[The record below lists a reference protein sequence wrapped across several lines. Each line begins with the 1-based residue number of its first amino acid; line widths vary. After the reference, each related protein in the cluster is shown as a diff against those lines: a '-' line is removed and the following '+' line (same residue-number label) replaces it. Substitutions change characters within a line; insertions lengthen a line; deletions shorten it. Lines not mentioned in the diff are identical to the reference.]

1 MVSDPRLRSILSTL
15 CLYVMAALLVGYFG
29 INAYT
34 GDHGLRAK
42 KDLDRE
48 IAELSVELKHT
59 KAEHDQWQR
68 RVSLLRSD
76 SLDPDMVEE
85 RARALLGYVDP
96 RDVVVLVKRP

>member
-15 CLYVMAALLVGYFG
+15 CLYVMAALLIGYFG

-48 IAELSVELKHT
+48 IAELSLDLKHV
-59 KAEHDQWQR
+59 KAERDQWQR

>member
-1 MVSDPRLRSILSTL
+1 MVSRNRLKSFLTGL
-15 CLYVMAALLVGYFG
+15 ALYTMAAAMIGYFG

-48 IAELSVELKHT
+48 IAALSLELKHA

-96 RDVVVLVKRP
+96 RDVVVLLKRP

>member
-15 CLYVMAALLVGYFG
+15 CLYVMAALLIGYFG

-48 IAELSVELKHT
+48 IAELSVELK
-59 KAEHDQWQR
+59 Q
-68 RVSLLRSD
+68 
-76 SLDPDMVEE
+76 
-85 RARALLGYVDP
+85 YVDKS
-96 RDVVVLVKRP
+96 DENVLSLEVIRKADEIEKLAKSVKDKMKGPN

>member
-1 MVSDPRLRSILSTL
+1 MVSRPWLRSFLSTL
-15 CLYVMAALLVGYFG
+15 CLYVMAALLIGYFG
-29 INAYT
+29 VNAYT
-34 GDHGLRAK
+34 GNHGLRAK
-42 KDLDRE
+42 KDLDRD
-48 IAELSVELKHT
+48 IAQLSLELKHT
-59 KAEHDQWQR
+59 KAEHEQWER

>member
-15 CLYVMAALLVGYFG
+15 CLYVMAALLIGYFG

-48 IAELSVELKHT
+48 IAELSVELKHA

>member
-1 MVSDPRLRSILSTL
+1 MVSHPLLRSILSTL
-15 CLYVMAALLVGYFG
+15 CLYVMAALLIGYFG

-48 IAELSVELKHT
+48 IAALSLELKHT

-96 RDVVVLVKRP
+96 RDVVVLMNRP

>member
-15 CLYVMAALLVGYFG
+15 CLYVMAALLIGYFG

-59 KAEHDQWQR
+59 KAEHDLWQR

>member
-1 MVSDPRLRSILSTL
+1 
-15 CLYVMAALLVGYFG
+15 MAALLIGYFG
-29 INAYT
+29 VNAYT
-34 GDHGLRAK
+34 GNHGLRAQ

-48 IAELSVELKHT
+48 IAELSFELKHA
-59 KAEHDQWQR
+59 KAEREQWHR